1 MHRAKNVKLVLFDA
15 GGVLLLPEV
24 RKPLEALERLGLPAD
39 VDAID
44 RAHYA
49 GMAAVDEAMRAMYIG
64 PGGLT
69 SQIWMDGLRDAYRAG
84 KKAALGLPH
93 ALSGDFQEQIF
104 EASWTR
110 IAPGGVEVLRA
121 IAERELSI
129 AVVSN
134 AGGTVEADLRAAKIC
149 QVGAGGGVCVTAV
162 IDSSVVGV
170 AKPDPAIFS
179 FALEAA
185 GRRPQDAVFIGDSV
199 EIDVRGAML
208 AGIRALHF
216 DPYGLCADA
225 DHDDVDD
232 LTQLAEL
239 VTG

>member
-1 MHRAKNVKLVLFDA
+1 M
-15 GGVLLLPEV
+15 
-24 RKPLEALERLGLPAD
+24 
-39 VDAID
+39 DAID

-49 GMAAVDEAMRAMYIG
+49 DMAAVDQAMRAMHIG

-69 SQIWMDGLRDAYRAG
+69 SALWMDGLRDTYRVA
-84 KKAALGLPH
+84 KKRALGLRD
-93 ALSGDFQEQIF
+93 ALPRDLEEQIF

-121 IAERELSI
+121 VAERELSI
-129 AVVSN
+129 AIVSN
-134 AGGTVEADLRAAKIC
+134 AGGTVEADLKAAQIC

-185 GRRPQDAVFIGDSV
+185 GRRPQDAIFIGDSI

-216 DPYGLCADA
+216 DPYGFCADA

-232 LTQLAEL
+232 LTRLAEL